1 MTRILL
7 ENERIR
13 ISAQPRL
20 VVADFDEDQAVT
32 SWAIVG
38 GGRRTARSVV
48 WHEIRNADLGL
59 DVDPIRVLE
68 ARLAELGRPDAVGML
83 TSRDLAHVHVRE
95 CRFEDLVATAV
106 VTAGLSNAL
115 AIGDTPGPIALP
127 GTINVLCHVSAPLSE
142 AASLEALSLVV
153 EARTAATIA
162 HDVPSRRS
170 GLRATGTGTDCVVVA
185 SPSRHAGL
193 PYAGKHTAVGH
204 VVGRAVLE
212 ATHEAIARWKET
224 FAP

>member
-1 MTRILL
+1 M
-7 ENERIR
+7 
-13 ISAQPRL
+13 
-20 VVADFDEDQAVT
+20 
-32 SWAIVG
+32 
-38 GGRRTARSVV
+38 
-48 WHEIRNADLGL
+48 
-59 DVDPIRVLE
+59 
-68 ARLAELGRPDAVGML
+68 
-83 TSRDLAHVHVRE
+83 
-95 CRFEDLVATAV
+95 
-106 VTAGLSNAL
+106 
-115 AIGDTPGPIALP
+115 
-127 GTINVLCHVSAPLSE
+127 SAPLSE